1 MKTQNLIQASAN
13 VIKITEL
20 LVGDVVK
27 IVDESY
33 SNIEIKYGVVI
44 DILND
49 GQKTFIQIAQY
60 KKTYSDTIDCELKTY
75 AGKNELNIFP
85 TTPEEVKE
93 YFQEALTRIGSDIE
107 KKEREL
113 LERKEMLQKAKQ
125 FTDLETSKKLRATSF
140 KEITQEQ
147 YNNRLKELSQTTE
160 VF

>member
-33 SNIEIKYGVVI
+33 STIEIKYGVVI

-49 GQKTFIQIAQY
+49 GSKTFIQVAQY

-75 AGKNELNIFP
+75 KGQSELNIFP

-93 YFQEALTRIGSDIE
+93 YFQGALKRIASE
-107 KKEREL
+107 
-113 LERKEMLQKAKQ
+113 
-125 FTDLETSKKLRATSF
+125 
-140 KEITQEQ
+140 KEIKKHEP
-147 YNNRLKELSQTTE
+147 RAILK
-160 VF
+160 VAV